1 MSKPQPPNER
11 VSPDY
16 PDHLSSVPCPHTPA
30 DRNRCAC
37 RLLPCPVRP
46 SPNLRR
52 VGVRIFTFEACSGF
66 THVTARW
73 IAQPPKAAFVA
84 RLRPGQSPNR
94 AACQLPDQ
102 PTIIWMEPTS
112 TGDPRRRGA
121 RRVEEGRG
129 GVPSTLRLPS
139 PLIKPDVRISR
150 IRLSDWFHCES
161 TRRCPRAMTPSFP

>member
-1 MSKPQPPNER
+1 MSKPQPPNGR

-30 DRNRCAC
+30 DQDRCAR
-37 RLLPCPVRP
+37 RLLPCPMRP

-52 VGVRIFTFEACSGF
+52 VGVRNFTFEACKGF

-84 RLRPGQSPNR
+84 RLRPGQLPTR
-94 AACQLPDQ
+94 VACQLPDQ

-121 RRVEEGRG
+121 LRLHCYFNNIEVRSF
-129 GVPSTLRLPS
+129 VPSGAPNFSMTFH
-139 PLIKPDVRISR
+139 VRDRPGGDGAVAAS
-150 IRLSDWFHCES
+150 SGA
-161 TRRCPRAMTPSFP
+161 AM